1 MHDGF
6 TNKFTFVH
14 KDHKTTL
21 APLALR
27 KVSEVQLKMRKKRKA
42 ERKEKESSNR
52 SLSVTITPRQRKNQN
67 RNRVGFK
74 TENQNIM

>member
-27 KVSEVQLKMRKKRKA
+27 EVSEDQLKMRKKKRKA
-42 ERKEKESSNR
+42 ETKEK
-52 SLSVTITPRQRKNQN
+52 RKI
-67 RNRVGFK
+67 K
-74 TENQNIM
+74 